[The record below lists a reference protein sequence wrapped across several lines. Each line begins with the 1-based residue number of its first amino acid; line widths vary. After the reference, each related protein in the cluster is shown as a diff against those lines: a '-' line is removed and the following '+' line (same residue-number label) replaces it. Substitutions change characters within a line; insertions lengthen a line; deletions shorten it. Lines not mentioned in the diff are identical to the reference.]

1 MLEDVHVSKSES
13 HSSGRTH
20 ADCWREG
27 DVTISESKI
36 MSRGSCGIETGDYW
50 TSLRVVLSSLIPLPC
65 FLSCLYECS
74 ESCVVIWAV
83 FTVFRVDFRLWKLLY
98 PFVRINSSIIK
109 VSRWNSNQ
117 SHIRT
122 STSSMKCQHP
132 LSTSLVLSLS
142 LPYLQLLPPL
152 VLNSLELPEGSNQ
165 FLVRCLPQIA
175 DVPVRI
181 KTVESLILS
190 K

>member
-1 MLEDVHVSKSES
+1 MQWLNIKHVIARRRPRLQEWVTLEWKNSCWLLERGWCDHFWKQNDVKEVS
-13 HSSGRTH
+13 
-20 ADCWREG
+20 
-27 DVTISESKI
+27 VTWTSL
-36 MSRGSCGIETGDYW
+36 GSCGIETGDYW

-83 FTVFRVDFRLWKLLY
+83 FTVFRFDFRLWKLLY

-122 STSSMKCQHP
+122 S
-132 LSTSLVLSLS
+132 
-142 LPYLQLLPPL
+142 LL
-152 VLNSLELPEGSNQ
+152 
-165 FLVRCLPQIA
+165 A
-175 DVPVRI
+175 WDV
-181 KTVESLILS
+181 SILCPHL
-190 K
+190 